1 MKLLR
6 KNKDNKT
13 AKLFLKS
20 KFKEFQN
27 IKLINSSNS
36 KIRSNKYINYISK
49 NTDESSVPIM
59 LKEDNNNKRKINLSN
74 TSLKF
79 FPNKTNKNILRLD
92 SFNNISKI
100 NRKNILHNS
109 NKHLK
114 IKIFS
119 NFASMK
125 DGKEINKTD
134 DIKENNSHKDFNNI
148 STIKSSKKLLVEPIN
163 IEYNKSL
170 KKKRFKI
177 RYNLLDNI
185 INEIEKQ
192 FDKNW
197 KISSNK
203 DILNKFNEKNHLFP
217 GKQPKKKVF
226 NEYTRNITVSTEKK
240 QNILKPYKY
249 YLIQTK
255 EIYNNLDKTYCF
267 LKDDIKYDLIHDKEK
282 QCKSEEKIKRLLQK
296 KYDEIDRLVD
306 CINTKNIPLVENFI
320 KNKLKKNQG
329 LINNMTWNIDEL
341 KNLNE
346 DIAYKHRKFFANKYG
361 LDYKKNMLD
370 IDINIDEFLFKYQ
383 KNLNI

>member
-36 KIRSNKYINYISK
+36 KIKSNKYIYYISK
-49 NTDESSVPIM
+49 NTDESLVPIM

-134 DIKENNSHKDFNNI
+134 DMKENNSHKDFNNI

-192 FDKNW
+192 FDKNR

-217 GKQPKKKVF
+217 GKQPKKKIF

>member
-13 AKLFLKS
+13 AKFFLKS

-36 KIRSNKYINYISK
+36 KIESNKYIKYISK
-49 NTDESSVPIM
+49 NTDESSFPIM
-59 LKEDNNNKRKINLSN
+59 LKEDKDNKRKINLSN
-74 TSLKF
+74 TSAKF
-79 FPNKTNKNILRLD
+79 FSNKTNKNILRLD
-92 SFNNISKI
+92 SFNNINKI
-100 NRKNILHNS
+100 NQKNILHKS

-119 NFASMK
+119 NFASIK

-134 DIKENNSHKDFNNI
+134 YMKENNSHKDFNNI

-185 INEIEKQ
+185 LNEIEKQ

-203 DILNKFNEKNHLFP
+203 DILNKFIEKNHLSP
-217 GKQPKKKVF
+217 DKKPKKKIF

-255 EIYNNLDKTYCF
+255 EIYNNLDRTYCF

-282 QCKSEEKIKRLLQK
+282 QCKSEKKIKRLLQK

-329 LINNMTWNIDEL
+329 LINNTWNIDEL

-383 KNLNI
+383 KNLDI

>member
-36 KIRSNKYINYISK
+36 KIESNKYIKYISK
-49 NTDESSVPIM
+49 NTDESSFPIM
-59 LKEDNNNKRKINLSN
+59 LKEDKDNKRKINLSN

-119 NFASMK
+119 NFASIK

-134 DIKENNSHKDFNNI
+134 DMKENNSHKDFNNI

-203 DILNKFNEKNHLFP
+203 DILNKFIEKNHLSP
-217 GKQPKKKVF
+217 DKKPKKKIF

-240 QNILKPYKY
+240 QNLLKPYKY

-282 QCKSEEKIKRLLQK
+282 QYKSEKKIKRLLQK

-329 LINNMTWNIDEL
+329 LINNTWNIDEL

-383 KNLNI
+383 KNLDI

>member
-1 MKLLR
+1 M
-6 KNKDNKT
+6 
-13 AKLFLKS
+13 
-20 KFKEFQN
+20 
-27 IKLINSSNS
+27 
-36 KIRSNKYINYISK
+36 
-49 NTDESSVPIM
+49 
-59 LKEDNNNKRKINLSN
+59 
-74 TSLKF
+74 
-79 FPNKTNKNILRLD
+79 
-92 SFNNISKI
+92 
-100 NRKNILHNS
+100 
-109 NKHLK
+109 
-114 IKIFS
+114 
-119 NFASMK
+119 
-125 DGKEINKTD
+125 
-134 DIKENNSHKDFNNI
+134 
-148 STIKSSKKLLVEPIN
+148 
-163 IEYNKSL
+163 